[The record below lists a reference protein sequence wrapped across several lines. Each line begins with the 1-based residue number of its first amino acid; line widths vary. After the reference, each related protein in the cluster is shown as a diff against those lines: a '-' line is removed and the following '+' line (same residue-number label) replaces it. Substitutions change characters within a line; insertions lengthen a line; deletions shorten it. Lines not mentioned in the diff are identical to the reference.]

1 VIFLETFHSHEE
13 TYAMTAP
20 SSIDPVQFLHEHLS
34 SASPDLLRSML
45 TTFINTLMS
54 AEADAVCGA
63 PYGQSSPERTN
74 VRNGYRHR
82 EFDTRVGT
90 VDVAI
95 PKLREGSYYPD
106 WLLERRRRAERALT
120 TVVATCY
127 LLGVSTR
134 RMEKLVET
142 LGITRLSKSQVSVM
156 AAELDELVEQFRTRP
171 LDAGPYTFLA
181 ADALVVKV
189 REGGRVVNVHALL
202 AVGVNADGHREILG
216 LQVSSAEDG
225 AGWLGFFRDLTAR
238 GLSGVRLVTSDAH
251 RGLVEAIGA
260 TLPGASWQRCRTHY
274 AANLMS
280 ATPKA
285 SWPWVRALLHSVYDQ
300 PDAASVHA
308 QFDRILDALAE
319 KLPTVAEHLDAA
331 RADVLA
337 FTAFPK
343 EVWRQVWSNNPL
355 ERLNREIR
363 RRTDVV
369 GIFPDRNALIR
380 LVGAVLAEQHDE
392 WTEGRRY
399 LGLEVLAKSRL
410 AAVPEPATSATEEV
424 TTNHIPALSA

>member
-1 VIFLETFHSHEE
+1 
-13 TYAMTAP
+13 MTAP
-20 SSIDPVQFLHEHLS
+20 SSIDPAHFLHEQLAQ
-34 SASPDLLRSML
+34 ASPDLLRQML

-63 PYGQSSPERTN
+63 GYGERSTERTN

-82 EFDTRVGT
+82 DFDTRAGT
-90 VDVAI
+90 LDVAI
-95 PKLREGSYYPD
+95 PKLRSGSYFPD

-134 RMEKLVET
+134 RMEKLVES
-142 LGITRLSKSQVSVM
+142 LGITRLSKSQVSEM
-156 AAELDELVEQFRTRP
+156 AKDLDAQVADFRHRP
-171 LDAGPYTFLA
+171 LDAGPYTFVA
-181 ADALVVKV
+181 ADALVLKV
-189 REGGRVVNVHALL
+189 REGGRVVNVHALV
-202 AVGVNADGHREILG
+202 ATGVNGDGHREILG
-216 LQVSSAEDG
+216 LQVTSAEDG

-238 GLSGVRLVTSDAH
+238 GLTGVQLVTSDAH
-251 RGLVEAIGA
+251 AGLVSAIGA
-260 TLPGASWQRCRTHY
+260 TLPGAAWQRCRTHY
-274 AANLMS
+274 AANLM
-280 ATPKA
+280 AVCPKS

-308 QFDRILDALAE
+308 QFDRVLDALAD
-319 KLPTVAEHLDAA
+319 KLPKVAEHLEAA

-343 EVWRQVWSNNPL
+343 EVWRQIWSNNPS

-369 GIFPDRNALIR
+369 GIFPDRDSVIR

-392 WTEGRRY
+392 WAEGRRY
-399 LGLEVLAKSRL
+399 LGLDVLARCRLRPVTDSRD
-410 AAVPEPATSATEEV
+410 TTEEV
-424 TTNHIPALSA
+424 TGQPTIPALSA